1 MLEISKNK
9 MSKKEEIKDKEAE
22 EEPVITEEPEAT
34 EEKTSSSE
42 GSEEEKEERKKEKKK
57 AEAVVNIYTSFNNTL
72 VHVTDMSGKTLSKV
86 TGGMVTKHGRLKA
99 NPTIAMFIAKRISE
113 QLKEIGVGNLYFRIR
128 AKTRN
133 PAPGPGANAII
144 KSLSREGFKILNI
157 LDTTRFPRGGPKK
170 KGGRRGRR
178 P

>member
-1 MLEISKNK
+1 MI
-9 MSKKEEIKDKEAE
+9 KKEVEIKADPDKIKVE
-22 EEPVITEEPEAT
+22 ETKETEKKIS
-34 EEKTSSSE
+34 EKKVVT
-42 GSEEEKEERKKEKKK
+42 KKEKSY
-57 AEAVVNIYTSFNNTL
+57 EAILNIYTSFNNTM
-72 VHVTDMSGKTLSKV
+72 VHITDMAGKTISKV

-113 QLKEIGVGNLYFRIR
+113 NVKELGIKSFYVKIR
-128 AKTRN
+128 AKTGN
-133 PAPGPGANAII
+133 HSPGPGTNSIM

-157 LDTTRFPRGGPKK
+157 LDTTRIPRGGPKK

>member
-1 MLEISKNK
+1 MRACYILEEGRRDQIIIIIK
-9 MSKKEEIKDKEAE
+9 KKEECDRK
-22 EEPVITEEPEAT
+22 VMN
-34 EEKTSSSE
+34 EEKT
-42 GSEEEKEERKKEKKK
+42 EKKRK
-57 AEAVVNIYTSFNNTL
+57 EIEAILNIYASFNNTIA
-72 VHVTDMSGKTLSKV
+72 HVTDMSGKTLSKV

-113 QLKEIGVGNLYFRIR
+113 EIKEKGITSLYVRIR

-133 PAPGPGANAII
+133 PSPGPGSNAII

-157 LDTTRFPRGGPKK
+157 LDTTRFPRGGPKV

>member
-1 MLEISKNK
+1 MAK
-9 MSKKEEIKDKEAE
+9 KKEEIEKNDEEKIQIEEVEELPEEAISKENKITVSKEAE
-22 EEPVITEEPEAT
+22 AIM
-34 EEKTSSSE
+34 
-42 GSEEEKEERKKEKKK
+42 
-57 AEAVVNIYTSFNNTL
+57 NIYTSYNNTI
-72 VHVTDMSGKTLSKV
+72 VHVTDMSGKTISKV

-113 QLKEIGVGNLYFRIR
+113 ELKEKGINTLSVRIR

-133 PAPGPGANAII
+133 PSPGPGANAII
-144 KSLSREGFKILNI
+144 KSLSRDGFKILNI
-157 LDTTRFPRGGPKK
+157 LDTTRIPRGGPKV

>member
-1 MLEISKNK
+1 
-9 MSKKEEIKDKEAE
+9 MSKKSIEEKEDLVKEAE
-22 EEPVITEEPEAT
+22 EIRVIESSKESGENTE
-34 EEKTSSSE
+34 S
-42 GSEEEKEERKKEKKK
+42 KKEKKIENNK
-57 AEAVVNIYTSFNNTL
+57 AEAVVNIYTSFNNTI
-72 VHVTDMSGKTLSKV
+72 VHVTDASGKTLAKV

-113 QLKEIGVGNLYFRIR
+113 QLKEVGVGNLYFRIR
-128 AKTRN
+128 AKTGN

-144 KSLSREGFKILNI
+144 KSLSRDGFKILNI